1 MNAAADAFDCD
12 VVISGLGP
20 TGLTLAHL
28 LGRRGRAVLV
38 LEREPEFYG
47 NARAVY
53 TDDECMRIFQSCGMA
68 DALAAEMLT
77 DCPVQMLLPDGSM
90 LMQIADNR
98 RPFAWPPLNFFYQPY
113 LETRLAEALV
123 RYPNVRVMR
132 GREATRFEQ
141 DRDGVIVH
149 HVASQGSRYGRSG
162 ASAQESPSTHPAN
175 ASVRARYFVG
185 CDGGRS
191 AVRARLGIKMAGK
204 SFPNPWLV
212 VDIREKE
219 RDTALHHLPYF
230 SFVCDPQCPT
240 VSCVQPDG
248 HHRFEFM
255 LMPGQTR
262 EYMEDPAT
270 VRSYLAKYVD
280 VDRFEILRSLVYTF
294 NALIAERWRDG
305 RVFLAGDAAH
315 MTPQFIGQGMN
326 AGVRDAFNLAWKLD
340 AVLAGSASDALL
352 DTYQSERLPHVRNMI
367 RTAVRMKDFVS
378 MANPFKAFLRNAF
391 TRTAMAMPV
400 IGRYLREGTFIPQ
413 PSYAGGSY
421 FGIPRGMR
429 RSPAGRQLPQPYVK
443 GPSGRG
449 ERLDDLLG
457 DGFALLGIGAD
468 PRRSLTEADLASWR
482 RLHASFVA
490 VYPFGGRPQG
500 GHARVRPRGLVE
512 IEDITGEL
520 LAWLRSRG
528 QGRGSVVIV
537 RPDRF
542 VYGAVPGSQLSAA
555 TRGIQA
561 ELQAAPAIAEVAPA
575 NPDQARRAEPAR
587 EAGARA
593 ARRRAVDE
601 PGELVPEAES

>member
-1 MNAAADAFDCD
+1 MNAAPDAFDFD

-28 LGRRGRAVLV
+28 LGKRGRSVLV

-53 TDDECMRIFQSCGMA
+53 TDDECMRIFQSIGMA
-68 DALAAEMLT
+68 DELAAEMLT
-77 DCPVQMLLPDGSM
+77 DCPVQMLLADGSV
-90 LMQIADNR
+90 LMQIADSR
-98 RPFAWPPLNFFYQPY
+98 RPFGWPPLNFFYQPY
-113 LETRLAEALV
+113 LETRLAKGLA
-123 RYPNVRVMR
+123 RYPNVRVLR
-132 GREATRFEQ
+132 GREVTGFEQ
-141 DRDGVIVH
+141 DRDRVIVE
-149 HVASQGSRYGRSG
+149 HVESQGSRVGRTG
-162 ASAQESPSTHPAN
+162 TGTPHALRTAPAKE
-175 ASVRARYFVG
+175 SVRARYFVG

-191 AVRARLGIKMAGK
+191 AVRTQLGIKMTGK

-212 VDIREKE
+212 VDIRQKE
-219 RDTALHHLPYF
+219 HESALHHLPYF

-240 VSCVQPDG
+240 VSCVQPNG

-270 VRSYLAKYVD
+270 VRSHLAKYVD

-340 AVLAGSASDALL
+340 AVLTGSATDALL
-352 DTYQSERLPHVRNMI
+352 DTYQSERLPHVRSMI

-378 MANPFKAFLRNAF
+378 MANPVKAFLRNAL
-391 TRTAMAMPV
+391 TRTAMATPV
-400 IGRYLREGTFIPQ
+400 IGRYLREGSFIPQ
-413 PSYAGGSY
+413 PAYASGSY
-421 FGIPRGMR
+421 FGIPRRMR
-429 RSPAGRQLPQPYVK
+429 RMRRCPAGRQLPQPFVK

-457 DGFALLGIGAD
+457 DGFALIGIGMD
-468 PRRSLTEADLASWR
+468 PRKSMTEADIASWQ
-482 RLHASFVA
+482 RLNARFVTA
-490 VYPFGGRPQG
+490 YPFGGRPQG
-500 GHARVRPRGLVE
+500 DAARVRPEGLVE
-512 IEDITGEL
+512 IEDVSGEL
-520 LAWLRSRG
+520 LAWLRSHGYR
-528 QGRGSVVIV
+528 RGSVVIA

-542 VYGAVPGSQLSAA
+542 VYGAFPGSELSAA
-555 TRGIQA
+555 TRRI
-561 ELQAAPAIAEVAPA
+561 
-575 NPDQARRAEPAR
+575 N
-587 EAGARA
+587 
-593 ARRRAVDE
+593 
-601 PGELVPEAES
+601 GELERSRLHPETES

>member
-1 MNAAADAFDCD
+1 MSPAADAIDFD

-28 LGRRGRAVLV
+28 LGKRGRSVLV

-53 TDDECMRIFQSCGMA
+53 TDDECMRIFQSCDIA
-68 DALAAEMLT
+68 EELSAEMLT
-77 DCPVQMLLPDGSM
+77 DCPVQMLLPDGSV
-90 LMQIADNR
+90 LMQIADSR
-98 RPFAWPPLNFFYQPY
+98 RPFGWPPLNFFYQPY
-113 LETRLAEALV
+113 LETRLAEALG

-141 DRDGVIVH
+141 DRDGVIIH
-149 HVASQGSRYGRSG
+149 HVASEGSRHGRS
-162 ASAQESPSTHPAN
+162 ASERRASTSTPVT

-191 AVRARLGIKMAGK
+191 AVRAQLGIKMAGK

-219 RDTALHHLPYF
+219 RDSALHHLPYF

-270 VRSYLAKYVD
+270 VLTYLAKYVD

-352 DTYQSERLPHVRNMI
+352 DTYQSERMPHVRNMI

-378 MANPFKAFLRNAF
+378 MANPVKAFLRNAL
-391 TRTAMAMPV
+391 TRAAMATPM

-421 FGIPRGMR
+421 FGMPQGMR
-429 RSPAGRQLPQPYVK
+429 RSPAGRQLPQPFVK
-443 GPSGRG
+443 GPGGRS
-449 ERLDDLLG
+449 ERLDELLG
-457 DGFALLGIGAD
+457 DGFALIGIGVD
-468 PRRSLTEADLASWR
+468 PRKSITEADLAGWR
-482 RLHASFVA
+482 RLDTRFVT

-500 GHARVRPRGLVE
+500 DAARARSEDLVE
-512 IEDITGEL
+512 IEDVSGEL
-520 LAWLRSRG
+520 LVWLRSHG
-528 QGRGSVVIV
+528 QGRGSVVIA

-542 VYGAVPGSQLSAA
+542 VYGAVAGSDLSSA
-555 TRGIQA
+555 TRRILS
-561 ELQAAPAIAEVAPA
+561 ELQA
-575 NPDQARRAEPAR
+575 
-587 EAGARA
+587 
-593 ARRRAVDE
+593 
-601 PGELVPEAES
+601 

>member
-1 MNAAADAFDCD
+1 MNTAPDAPDFE

-28 LGRRGRAVLV
+28 LGKRGRRVLV
-38 LEREPEFYG
+38 LEREPRFYG

-53 TDDECMRIFQSCGMA
+53 TDDECMRIFQAFDLA
-68 DALAAEMLT
+68 DELAAEMLT
-77 DCPVQMLLPDGSM
+77 DCPVQMLLPDGTV
-90 LMQIADNR
+90 LMQIADSR
-98 RPFAWPPLNFFYQPY
+98 RPFGWPPLNFFYQPY
-113 LETRLAEALV
+113 LETRLAEALA

-132 GREATRFEQ
+132 GREVTRFEQ
-141 DRDGVIVH
+141 DRDGVTVH
-149 HVASQGSRYGRSG
+149 HVACQGSQYGRSG
-162 ASAQESPSTHPAN
+162 TDGQDASSASAQSATVSAQ
-175 ASVRARYFVG
+175 YLVG

-191 AVRARLGIKMAGK
+191 AVRAQLGIRMAGK

-212 VDIREKE
+212 VDIREKV
-219 RDTALHHLPYF
+219 RDSALHHLPYF

-270 VRSYLAKYVD
+270 VRSYLSKYVD

-294 NALIAERWRDG
+294 NALIAERWREG

-340 AVLAGSASDALL
+340 AVLAGSAADALL
-352 DTYQSERLPHVRNMI
+352 DSYQSERLPHVRNMI

-378 MANPFKAFLRNAF
+378 EANPVKAFVRNVL
-391 TRTAMAMPV
+391 TRTAMATPG

-421 FGIPRGMR
+421 FGLPQRRRRMR
-429 RSPAGRQLPQPYVK
+429 RSPAGRQLPQPFVK
-443 GPSGRG
+443 GPNGRA
-449 ERLDDLLG
+449 ERLDDVLG
-457 DGFALLGIGAD
+457 GGFALIGIGSD
-468 PRRSLTEADLASWR
+468 PRESLAEADLAAWR
-482 RLHASFVA
+482 RLDTRFVA

-500 GHARVRPRGLVE
+500 NAARVRAEGLVE
-512 IEDITGEL
+512 IEDVSGEL
-520 LAWLRSRG
+520 LAWLRSHG
-528 QGRGSVVIV
+528 HGIGSVVIA

-542 VYGAVPGSQLSAA
+542 VYGAVDAGDLPAA
-555 TRGIQA
+555 TKRLQG
-561 ELQAAPAIAEVAPA
+561 ELQAAPIARAETPATVRRPSQAARVAP
-575 NPDQARRAEPAR
+575 
-587 EAGARA
+587 
-593 ARRRAVDE
+593 
-601 PGELVPEAES
+601 